1 MKNTSNILNVTR
13 FGNPVLRKVARK
25 LNKNEILSDK
35 IQNLIADIRYTTEK
49 EQYGVGMAAPQVGE
63 SIALS
68 MVAIKPTP
76 TRPKL
81 ERFETVLINPEV
93 IETYGDKVP
102 MWEGCMSCG
111 SGDDTLYAQVP
122 RYKKIKLRW
131 LDEKANEREEVLE
144 GFVAHVAQHETD
156 HTNGILFVD
165 RVEDTKTFIM
175 SDEYKMRIAKI

>member
-1 MKNTSNILNVTR
+1 MADKYTLTR
-13 FGNPVLRKVARK
+13 FGNPVLREDIRRLSKK
-25 LNKNEILSDK
+25 EILS
-35 IQNLIADIRYTTEK
+35 NETAELIKGIRSLSEK
-49 EQYGVGMAAPQVGE
+49 ESYSVGIAASQVGHGL
-63 SIALS
+63 ALS
-68 MVAIKPTP
+68 VIAIKPTP
-76 TRPKL
+76 TRPDLKK
-81 ERFETVLINPEV
+81 FESVIINPEV
-93 IETYGDKVP
+93 VETYGEKVP